1 MTSGGLLERAI
12 AAQGG
17 RDRWAA
23 LDAVR
28 LRVTSGGLAFASKG
42 QGRAVRGALAT
53 VSTRGQR
60 VTIDPFAGA
69 AHVGV
74 LDGAE
79 TRIEDASGRV
89 VARRSGRPGGLARL
103 RRLVRWD
110 DLEMLGFAGAALWT
124 YASLPFVAE
133 RPGYSTREVG
143 SRRYGSE
150 VLHGLEIELPPEVRT
165 HSPRQ
170 VLWFDDAGLLRRH
183 DYTALAFGRLARAAH
198 HVGGHREID
207 GLVVG
212 TRRRV
217 VPRAPGGAALP
228 GPTLVWIE
236 LEPPDRGG
244 P

>member
-1 MTSGGLLERAI
+1 MTRGGLLDRAI

-42 QGRAVRGALAT
+42 QSRAVRGAVAT
-53 VSTRGQR
+53 VETRGQR
-60 VTIDPFAGA
+60 VTIAPFAQVGQVGA
-69 AHVGV
+69 M
-74 LDGAE
+74 DGAE
-79 TRIEDASGRV
+79 VRLEDAQGRV
-89 VARRSGRPGGLARL
+89 VGSRTGRPGGLARL

-110 DLEMLGFAGAALWT
+110 DLEMLGFGAAALWT

-133 RPGYSTREVG
+133 RPGYVTDEIG
-143 SRRYGSE
+143 SRRFGGE
-150 VLHGLEIELPPEVRT
+150 TLHGLEVRFPPEVRT

-198 HVGGHREID
+198 HVGEHREID

-236 LEPPDRGG
+236 LGPPGA
-244 P
+244 